1 MSLDLN
7 HQKFLAAFEVYKIE
21 LESFKGGKKV
31 AAARARKQ
39 LSIMSKLAKE
49 LRANISEKK
58 NKMGGAKK
66 KSKKKSKKK

>member
-1 MSLDLN
+1 MSLESN
-7 HQKFLAAFEVYKIE
+7 NQKFMAAFEVYKTE

-49 LRANISEKK
+49 IRSNISDKK

-66 KSKKKSKKK
+66 KSRKKSKKK